1 MQGPSWDVMSRAE
14 LSSISA
20 MKQGISAAKAAY
32 ISRVKQLRIE
42 RGFTQRQMAG
52 ALQIPLE
59 RYKKYEQRSRLPPE
73 LLQPFAAIVGCP
85 VERILTDNPLP
96 RGLRSAS

>member
-1 MQGPSWDVMSRAE
+1 MSRAE

-20 MKQGISAAKAAY
+20 MKPGSSAAKAAY
-32 ISRVKQLRIE
+32 INRVKQLRKE
-42 RGFTQRQMAG
+42 RGFTQRQMAE

-73 LLQPFAAIVGCP
+73 LLPSFAAIVGCP
-85 VERILTDNPLP
+85 VERVLTDSPSP
-96 RGLRSAS
+96 RGPRTTT